1 MSLSDRIA
9 DAICRF
15 AGDMRFVYL
24 HVAVFGVWCA
34 TGLFGIDPY
43 PYNFLTL
50 VVSLEAIFLST
61 FILISQNKT
70 AMIDRANAVKDL
82 NIDTEAL
89 EVLKQLLRKTQKC
102 DCNQDG
108 SSSHDRP

>member
-1 MSLSDRIA
+1 MDRSDRIA
-9 DAICRF
+9 DGICRF
-15 AGDMRFVYL
+15 AGDMRFVYM
-24 HVAVFGVWCA
+24 HAVLFLVWCA
-34 TGLFGIDPY
+34 TGFFGMDPY

-70 AMIDRANAVKDL
+70 SELDRINAVKDL

-89 EVLKQLLRKTQKC
+89 EVLKQLLRTTQKC
-102 DCNQDG
+102 DCKQDG
-108 SSSHDRP
+108 SSSHDRL

>member
-1 MSLSDRIA
+1 MSRSDRIA
-9 DAICRF
+9 GTICRF

-24 HVAVFGVWCA
+24 HVAVFGIWCA

-50 VVSLEAIFLST
+50 IVSLEAIFLST
-61 FILISQNKT
+61 FILISQNET
-70 AMIDRANAVKDL
+70 AMIDRANAIKDL

-89 EVLKQLLRKTQKC
+89 EVLKQLLGNLRQCECK
-102 DCNQDG
+102 QDG